1 MKKIKKDTNHRNIVP
16 AGGFVKKI
24 GRRGI
29 LIAAGAILLAA
40 GLIVCLSLKKE
51 SNPVPP
57 EPPAVPASETP
68 SATPE
73 TPAPLPVPSELP
85 SVPCGA
91 VAAGD
96 GLSFGLSSVGLMSY
110 IGYNNGQA
118 YCYDWRDVKAIAA
131 APSFTVGLTKEG
143 RLFCSGSD
151 ALRQES
157 AKLNGITA
165 VCCSSEIVY
174 ALSGDGRVIAIGART
189 ESAAASDAEAQLYSE
204 MLNTGDLNNIRLIAA
219 GSDFFIAVEASGKI
233 HSRGNSPELSV
244 FSGHSL
250 TSIAACG
257 STLAA
262 RTEGGLILCASN
274 ADKYKQYLRES

>member
-131 APSFTVGLTKEG
+131 APALTVGLTKEG
-143 RLFCSGSD
+143 RLLCSGSD
-151 ALRQES
+151 ALRHES

-219 GSDFFIAVEASGKI
+219 GSDFF
-233 HSRGNSPELSV
+233 SPE
-244 FSGHSL
+244 
-250 TSIAACG
+250 SIHPKMLPPEI
-257 STLAA
+257 ST
-262 RTEGGLILCASN
+262 
-274 ADKYKQYLRES
+274 Q

>member
-1 MKKIKKDTNHRNIVP
+1 MPV
-16 AGGFVKKI
+16 F
-24 GRRGI
+24 
-29 LIAAGAILLAA
+29 
-40 GLIVCLSLKKE
+40 KKE

-131 APSFTVGLTKEG
+131 APAFTVGLTNEG
-143 RLFCSGSD
+143 RLLCSGSD

-157 AKLNGITA
+157 AKLNDITA

-189 ESAAASDAEAQLYSE
+189 ESAAASDAEARLYNE

-219 GSDFFIAVEASGKI
+219 GSDFSLRLKQAERFIPAAIRPSF
-233 HSRGNSPELSV
+233 LS
-244 FSGHSL
+244 FPG
-250 TSIAACG
+250 TA
-257 STLAA
+257 
-262 RTEGGLILCASN
+262 
-274 ADKYKQYLRES
+274 

>member
-1 MKKIKKDTNHRNIVP
+1 MLV
-16 AGGFVKKI
+16 
-24 GRRGI
+24 
-29 LIAAGAILLAA
+29 
-40 GLIVCLSLKKE
+40 
-51 SNPVPP
+51 
-57 EPPAVPASETP
+57 SETP

-131 APSFTVGLTKEG
+131 APVFTVGLTKEG
-143 RLFCSGSD
+143 RLLCSGSD

-204 MLNTGDLNNIRLIAA
+204 MLNTGALNNIRLIAA
-219 GSDFFIAVEASGKI
+219 GSDFSLRLKQAERFIPAAIRPSFLSFRAQPDINCRMRQQSCRADGGRAVSLRKQCGKC
-233 HSRGNSPELSV
+233 LS
-244 FSGHSL
+244 FG
-250 TSIAACG
+250 AFGCG
-257 STLAA
+257 RLQ
-262 RTEGGLILCASN
+262 ICLCG
-274 ADKYKQYLRES
+274 Q